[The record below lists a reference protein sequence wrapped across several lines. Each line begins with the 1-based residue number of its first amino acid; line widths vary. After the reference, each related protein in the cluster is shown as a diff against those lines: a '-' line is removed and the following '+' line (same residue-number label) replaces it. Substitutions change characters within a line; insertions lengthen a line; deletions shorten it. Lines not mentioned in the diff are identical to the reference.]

1 MPTTVTGV
9 AQTTLTDQDL
19 AAKILSEHKCAASSI
34 TQAIL
39 ETADDSLRGEY
50 MGILEKT
57 LNHQKMIFDYMYKKG
72 WYKLTPAS
80 PEEISYAKGQGK

>member
-39 ETADDSLRGEY
+39 ETADDSLNTWG
-50 MGILEKT
+50 GDPK
-57 LNHQKMIFDYMYKKG
+57 
-72 WYKLTPAS
+72 P
-80 PEEISYAKGQGK
+80 PEDDLLHK